1 MRIESEIEMV
11 IIRIVDLLMWLSL
24 LAIACVTPYFI
35 LYFSIYQ
42 IRILKREWRPIL
54 AKTIISLIVWLALSL
69 VMFFALFF
77 SFIYGDRFDNVPTL
91 YEEIEV
97 MLILVGLVAVYSL
110 SGWGLYYWVKG
121 RVTNDVKEQN
131 HIKGLV

>member
-35 LYFSIYQ
+35 LYFSISQ

-69 VMFFALFF
+69 VIFFPLFF
-77 SFIYGDRFDNVPTL
+77 SFIYADRFDNFPIL
-91 YEEIEV
+91 YEAIEV
-97 MLILVGLVAVYSL
+97 MLILVVLVPVYSL
-110 SGWGLYYWVKG
+110 SRMGL
-121 RVTNDVKEQN
+121 
-131 HIKGLV
+131 

>member
-1 MRIESEIEMV
+1 MV